1 MNAEQA
7 RNLYV
12 ETNLGDALEDFYNA
26 IAKVAPNALSGN
38 FFWVAANYD
47 YAILHK
53 VTEELESQGYR
64 VAYSD
69 GEIRST
75 KIFHISWE

>member
-1 MNAEQA
+1 MNAEKA

-12 ETNLGDALEDFYNA
+12 KTNLGDALEDFYNA

-38 FFWVAANYD
+38 FFDVAVNHD
-47 YAILHK
+47 YFILGLVAK
-53 VTEELESQGYR
+53 ELESQGYS

-75 KIFHISWE
+75 KIFRISWG

>member
-7 RNLYV
+7 RKIYFENHLDV
-12 ETNLGDALEDFYNA
+12 ALEKFYVA
-26 IAKVAPNALSGN
+26 IGETAQNGLSGN
-38 FFWVAANYD
+38 FYDVAVEHD
-47 YAILHK
+47 YAILALVK
-53 VTEELESQGYR
+53 KQLESQGYS

-75 KIFHISWE
+75 KIFRISWD